1 MSDDT
6 ATYDLVITG
15 CTALRDN
22 AGTSPRFESNIT
34 IAVTDGRIAYIGPDG
49 DTPLAEAEV
58 VEAAGLVAIPGLI
71 NCHTHAAMTLFRG
84 IAEDVPVHS
93 WFNEYVWPMEVNLTE
108 EDVYLGTLLACA
120 EMLSSGV
127 TSFADHY
134 FYMDAAARAVE
145 ESGIRANLGWAFF
158 SSMGSEGLEQS
169 ADFAERLNGSAG
181 GRITTVLA
189 PHAPYTVNDAD
200 LAAAADEARRI
211 GVRVHIH
218 AAENLAQTESSVSSR
233 ELTPIEILDRTGI
246 LDAGTIIAHGCGI
259 TEADIPLLE
268 SRKTSVGIAHCPKV
282 YLKHALPPL
291 TPIRALNAAGI
302 PVGMGTDGVAGNN
315 TLDILES
322 MRLTAMTQK
331 YVEEDATWLT
341 TGHAINLATT
351 QSAETI
357 GLADDIGALEVGRRA
372 DIALIDMSGPHC
384 QPVHDTAA
392 ALVYSARAGDVV
404 TVVSDGV
411 VVLKDRK
418 LLTIDVAA
426 VRSELSNRL
435 DRLIDV
441 THGDQIQRYN
451 P

>member
-1 MSDDT
+1 MSDT
-6 ATYDLVITG
+6 AATYDLVITG
-15 CTALRDN
+15 STVLQDN
-22 AGTSPRFESNIT
+22 VGKTPRFEAGTT
-34 IAVTDGRIAYIGPDG
+34 IAVSDGRIAYVGPDDPSIIG
-49 DTPLAEAEV
+49 KEV
-58 VEAAGLVAIPGLI
+58 VSANGLVAIPGLI
-71 NCHTHAAMTLFRG
+71 NCHSHAAMTLFRG
-84 IAEDVPVHS
+84 VAEDVPVHS
-93 WFNEYVWPMEVNLTE
+93 WFNKYVWPMEVNLTE

-134 FYMDAAARAVE
+134 FYMDAAARAVD

-158 SSMGSEGLEQS
+158 SSMGPEGLEQS
-169 ADFAERLNGSAG
+169 ADFAERLNGGAG
-181 GRITTVLA
+181 GRITTSLA

-200 LAAAADEARRI
+200 LAAAAEHAKRI

-218 AAENLAQTESSVSSR
+218 AAENLAQTESSLQAHGV
-233 ELTPIEILDRTGI
+233 TPIEILHRTGI
-246 LDAGTIIAHGCGI
+246 LEAGTIIAHGCGI
-259 TEADIPLLE
+259 TEADIPILAE
-268 SRKTSVGIAHCPKV
+268 YRDAVGVAHCPKV

-291 TPIRALNAAGI
+291 TPIRSLDAAGV

-331 YVEEDATWLT
+331 YVEADATWLT

-351 QSAETI
+351 QSAQTY
-357 GLADDIGALEVGRRA
+357 GLADDIGSLEVGKRA
-372 DIALIDMSGPHC
+372 DIALLEMSGTHW
-384 QPVHDTAA
+384 QPIHDVAA

-404 TVVSDGV
+404 TVVSDGSIV
-411 VVLKDRK
+411 VKDRK

-426 VRSELSNRL
+426 ITDELNERL
-435 DRLIDV
+435 ERLIDV
-441 THGDQIQRYN
+441 THGDQIQRYD

>member
-1 MSDDT
+1 MSDT
-6 ATYDLVITG
+6 AATYDLVITG
-15 CTALRDN
+15 STVLQDN
-22 AGTSPRFESNIT
+22 VGKTPRFEADTT
-34 IAVTDGRIAYIGPDG
+34 IAVSDGRIAYVGPDDPSIIG
-49 DTPLAEAEV
+49 KEV
-58 VEAAGLVAIPGLI
+58 VSANGLVAIPGLI
-71 NCHTHAAMTLFRG
+71 NCHSHAAMTLFRG
-84 IAEDVPVHS
+84 VAEDVPVHS
-93 WFNEYVWPMEVNLTE
+93 WFNKYVWPMEVNLTE

-134 FYMDAAARAVE
+134 FYMDAAARAVD

-158 SSMGSEGLEQS
+158 SSMGPEGLEQS
-169 ADFAERLNGSAG
+169 ADFAERLNGGAG
-181 GRITTVLA
+181 GRITTSLA

-200 LAAAADEARRI
+200 LAAAAEHAKRI

-218 AAENLAQTESSVSSR
+218 AAENLAQTESSLQAHGV
-233 ELTPIEILDRTGI
+233 TPIEILNRTGI
-246 LDAGTIIAHGCGI
+246 LEAGTIIAHGCGI
-259 TEADIPLLE
+259 TEADIPILAE
-268 SRKTSVGIAHCPKV
+268 YRDAVGVAHCPKV

-291 TPIRALNAAGI
+291 TPIRSLDAAGV

-331 YVEEDATWLT
+331 YVEADATWLT

-351 QSAETI
+351 QSAQTY
-357 GLADDIGALEVGRRA
+357 GLADDIGSLEVGKRA
-372 DIALIDMSGPHC
+372 DIALLEMSGTHW
-384 QPVHDTAA
+384 QPIHDVAA

-404 TVVSDGV
+404 TVVSDGSIV
-411 VVLKDRK
+411 VKDRK

-426 VRSELSNRL
+426 ITDELNERL
-435 DRLIDV
+435 ERLIDV
-441 THGDQIQRYN
+441 THGDQIQRYD